1 MDRAEMIA
9 LIRDGVP
16 DPGGV
21 WADLGAGTGNFT
33 WALRELLGSHGAIY
47 ALDRDARAIAR
58 QHELL
63 AVADPGAT
71 ITPRQADITRL
82 LDLPPLDGVLMAN
95 VLHFIRDQ
103 AAMLARATG
112 YLRPGGHFLLVE
124 YDLQLPRTWVPFP
137 VAFER
142 FQALAGGCGLA
153 APTLVGTRRSPSS
166 GIVMY
171 AAHATRLNECR

>member
-16 DPGGV
+16 EPGGV

-33 WALRELLGSHGAIY
+33 WALRQLLGAHGTIY
-47 ALDRDARAIAR
+47 ALDRDARAITR

-63 AVADPGAT
+63 AAAEPGAT
-71 ITPRQADITRL
+71 ITPRQADITQPL
-82 LDLPPLDGVLMAN
+82 ALPALDGVLMAN

-103 AAMLARATG
+103 AAMLAHAAG
-112 YLRPGGHFLLVE
+112 CLRPDGHFLLVE
-124 YDLQLPRTWVPFP
+124 YDLQQPRTWVPFP

-142 FQALAGGCGLA
+142 FQSLAGGCGLA

-166 GIVMY
+166 GVVMY
-171 AAHATRLNECR
+171 AAHAARLG